1 MSSIFPMRD
10 LMCAEKETYRPLL
23 NFDNLVKREEVEGY
37 HSKSRNI
44 SGCHRMVL
52 ASRSPMVTFPS
63 SRRYWP
69 PVSRSERGV
78 QGAKERERARAAGFP
93 LPVRSRGYVFGIW
106 GCVFDI
112 WGYVFGIWCCWFG
125 IWCYVFVV
133 QGCQFPA
140 ALHVLSCG

>member
-1 MSSIFPMRD
+1 MRP
-10 LMCAEKETYRPLL
+10 EKETCRPLL

-37 HSKSRNI
+37 HSKSSKI

-52 ASRSPMVTFPS
+52 ASQSPMVTFPS

-106 GCVFDI
+106 GCVF
-112 WGYVFGIWCCWFG
+112 GIWCCWFG

-133 QGCQFPA
+133 QGCQFPT
-140 ALHVLSCG
+140 ALDVLSCGQMFGLNDPSNVVVEK

>member
-1 MSSIFPMRD
+1 MPFDFRLRD
-10 LMCAEKETYRPLL
+10 LMCLEKETCRPLL

-37 HSKSRNI
+37 HSKSSKI

-52 ASRSPMVTFPS
+52 ASQSPMVTFPS

-69 PVSRSERGV
+69 SVSRSERAV

-106 GCVFDI
+106 GCVFGI
-112 WGYVFGIWCCWFG
+112 WGYWFG
-125 IWCYVFVV
+125 I
-133 QGCQFPA
+133 
-140 ALHVLSCG
+140 

>member
-1 MSSIFPMRD
+1 MRD
-10 LMCAEKETYRPLL
+10 VT
-23 NFDNLVKREEVEGY
+23 
-37 HSKSRNI
+37 KSSNI

-52 ASRSPMVTFPS
+52 VASQSPMVTFPS

-106 GCVFDI
+106 GCVFGI
-112 WGYVFGIWCCWFG
+112 WGCVFGIWCYWFG
-125 IWCYVFVV
+125 ICSYWFVIL
-133 QGCQFPA
+133 GCQFPT
-140 ALHVLSCG
+140 ALHILSCGQMFGLDDIILVMWWCGEIVDSFFCGNQIF

>member
-1 MSSIFPMRD
+1 
-10 LMCAEKETYRPLL
+10 MCAEKETYRPLL

-37 HSKSRNI
+37 HSKSSKI
-44 SGCHRMVL
+44 SGCHRMVLL

-106 GCVFDI
+106 GCVF
-112 WGYVFGIWCCWFG
+112 GIWCSWFG

-133 QGCQFPA
+133 
-140 ALHVLSCG
+140 